1 MRRSHTLG
9 ALALAALA
17 LAACTTP
24 TPPPATP
31 ATLRVNVF
39 RSSTN
44 TPLYMAQERGEFARR
59 GLTVQLQFTPNS
71 DEQRAGLAAGR
82 FEIAQTAVDNAVAM
96 VEGAKQEA
104 VIVSGGDSGMN
115 EFLVR
120 REMKSAAEVK
130 GKAYAVDAPNTAYA
144 LVGRK
149 ILRNAGLLENRDYR
163 MTLVGGS
170 ESRSRAFENPENA
183 AMVLA
188 PPWNIVAKER
198 GAKSLGRVTDLLG
211 PYQASGIAVMRDW
224 GRTHASEL
232 ERFLAAYI
240 AGCRATLDPAN
251 KAQVIA
257 VLQRELR
264 ATPAMAEAIYT
275 ELNTPGHGLARD
287 CAFDPRG
294 FRNVLALRAEIEG
307 QWGGQVPDMQRYVD
321 LSYFDRARA
330 TLK

>member
-1 MRRSHTLG
+1 MKKRLFP
-9 ALALAALA
+9 LALAALA

-24 TPPPATP
+24 APRPPEPATV
-31 ATLRVNVF
+31 RVNVF

-44 TPLYMAQERGEFARR
+44 TPLYMAMERGEFARR

-96 VEGAKQEA
+96 VEGARQDA

-120 REMKSAAEVK
+120 REMTSAAQVK

-149 ILRNAGLLENRDYR
+149 ILRNAGLMENRDYR
-163 MTLVGGS
+163 MTPVGGS
-170 ESRSRAFENPENA
+170 ESRSRAFENPDNA

-198 GAKSLGRVTDLLG
+198 GARSLGRVTELLG
-211 PYQASGIAVMRDW
+211 PYQASGMAVMRPW
-224 GRTHASEL
+224 AQANGPVL

-251 KAQVIA
+251 RAQVVN
-257 VLQRELR
+257 VLQRELKI
-264 ATPAMAEAIYT
+264 TPAMSEAIYR

-287 CAFDPRG
+287 CAFDPQG

-307 QWGGQVPDMQRYVD
+307 QWGGQVPDQRRYVD
-321 LSYFDRARA
+321 LGWYDRARA
-330 TLK
+330 TLR